1 MKVKALV
8 AQSYPILCDPMD
20 CNPPLSVHGIFQ
32 ARILEYSL
40 LQGIFLTQGSNPGLL
55 HCRQILYYL
64 SHQGSPIFSPYT
76 YSYCRLLLLLLS
88 RFSRVWLLATP
99 RTATHQ
105 APPSMGFSRQ
115 EYWSGVPLPSLFTAG
130 YRISILQLSIVESPA
145 FISFGP

>member
-8 AQSYPILCDPMD
+8 ARSYPILCDPMD